1 MTVSEIGAIVWWPN
15 LACLR
20 MSWWWVDDNYWSEC
34 MPYSRWVVT
43 TFRANRGTRLSW
55 VYLLTQLGVSCWPI
69 LSIPSIT
76 ATLAH
81 GFITR
86 NDPKLWFAP
95 LRLAYHPN
103 DMFDELAAL
112 QISWDEW
119 KSPTKIQIHLF
130 SEVKTSILWE
140 GYWIKVHFPSKSP
153 CDGKMPAMFG
163 AVPVCQ
169 KRHCLGWF
177 TDSPLQECII

>member
-1 MTVSEIGAIVWWPN
+1 MITTGRNACHIHVEWLPHFGQTMVPDYHGFFCWPN
-15 LACLR
+15 LGFR
-20 MSWWWVDDNYWSEC
+20 VDLY
-34 MPYSRWVVT
+34 YLY
-43 TFRANRGTRLSW
+43 RL
-55 VYLLTQLGVSCWPI
+55 YP
-69 LSIPSIT
+69 T

-119 KSPTKIQIHLF
+119 KSPTKIQIHPF